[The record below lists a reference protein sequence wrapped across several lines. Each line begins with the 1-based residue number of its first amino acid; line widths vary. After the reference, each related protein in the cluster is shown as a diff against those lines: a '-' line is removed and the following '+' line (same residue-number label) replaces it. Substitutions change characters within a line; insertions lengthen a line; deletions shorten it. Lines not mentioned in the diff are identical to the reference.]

1 MDLRGIILSD
11 ISQLEKDKY
20 PVISLIYGI
29 QKKKKT
35 SSQIHRTGW
44 SLPDTG
50 DGGVGKMGEGVK
62 KYE

>member
-1 MDLRGIILSD
+1 MDFRGIILSD

-29 QKKKKT
+29 QKKKT

>member
-29 QKKKKT
+29 QKKKKKT
-35 SSQIHRTGW
+35 SSQIQRTGW

-50 DGGVGKMGEGVK
+50 DGGVGKMGEGGQK
-62 KYE
+62 A